1 LHHCGEQ
8 PAANDGKTGASFM
21 RLSGKSKVKFTQK
34 QTTTTAQ
41 RGSKGIALL
50 FL

>member
-21 RLSGKSKVKFTQK
+21 GLSGKSKVKFTQK
-34 QTTTTAQ
+34 QATTAQ